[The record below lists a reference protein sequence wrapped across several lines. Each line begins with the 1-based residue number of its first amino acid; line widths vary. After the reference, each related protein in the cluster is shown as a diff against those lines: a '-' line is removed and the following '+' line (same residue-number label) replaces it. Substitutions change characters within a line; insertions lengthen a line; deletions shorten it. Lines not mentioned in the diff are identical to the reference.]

1 MSDIMFV
8 LLALLAIAIGFVVM
22 VQLDKYL
29 YRTGVR
35 KNNAKSTVRISV
47 KDKKEKP
54 VEFIVGSKECSC
66 RI

>member
-29 YRTGVR
+29 YRTSVR
-35 KNNAKSTVRISV
+35 KNNAKSTVCIRG
-47 KDKKEKP
+47 KDKKK
-54 VEFIVGSKECSC
+54 KN
-66 RI
+66 R

>member
-47 KDKKEKP
+47 KDKKKP

>member
-29 YRTGVR
+29 YRTSVR
-35 KNNAKSTVRISV
+35 KNNAKSTARISV
-47 KDKKEKP
+47 KDKKRKT
-54 VEFIVGSKECSC
+54 
-66 RI
+66 R

>member
-29 YRTGVR
+29 YRTSVR
-35 KNNAKSTVRISV
+35 KNNAKSTVCIRG
-47 KDKKEKP
+47 KDKKKP

>member
-8 LLALLAIAIGFVVM
+8 LLALLAVAIGFVVM

-29 YRTGVR
+29 YRTSVR

-47 KDKKEKP
+47 KDKKRKTGR
-54 VEFIVGSKECSC
+54 VYC
-66 RI
+66 RFKRM

>member
-29 YRTGVR
+29 YRTSVR

-47 KDKKEKP
+47 KDKKKKP

>member
-8 LLALLAIAIGFVVM
+8 LLALLAIAIGFVVT

-35 KNNAKSTVRISV
+35 KTNAKSTVCIRV
-47 KDKKEKP
+47 KDKKRKTGR
-54 VEFIVGSKECSC
+54 VYC
-66 RI
+66 RFKRM